1 MDMDSVEPSD
11 KKINITGTNNRY
23 LVKKL
28 LKLPTVIKKKK
39 NCDRLPSEYYLI
51 DKQLD
56 ILVLLT
62 DKSEFYT
69 IIKGLIDIKI
79 SSYKQQDIEKDKYD
93 VGKFITF
100 ENVIEKINECG
111 LNCYYCSCKMFL
123 LYEIVREMK
132 QWTLDR
138 INNDLG
144 HNNDNVIISCLECNL
159 KRRRTN
165 KDSFLFTKKLSIV
178 KR

>member
-1 MDMDSVEPSD
+1 MDNITEPNND
-11 KKINITGTNNRY
+11 KKINIIGTNNRY
-23 LVKKL
+23 QVKKL
-28 LKLPTVIKKKK
+28 LKLPPVIKKKK
-39 NCDRLPSEYYLI
+39 NVEQLPANYYLI
-51 DKQLD
+51 ENQLD
-56 ILVLLT
+56 ILERLT
-62 DKSEFYT
+62 QLELYATIKS
-69 IIKGLIDIKI
+69 LIDKKI

-93 VGKFITF
+93 VDKFVTF
-100 ENVIEKINECG
+100 DNVIGKMNESG

-138 INNDLG
+138 VDNDLG

-165 KDSFLFTKKLSIV
+165 KDSFLFTKNLTIV
-178 KR
+178 KS

>member
-1 MDMDSVEPSD
+1 MDNTPEPNND
-11 KKINITGTNNRY
+11 KKINIIGTNNRY
-23 LVKKL
+23 QVKKL
-28 LKLPTVIKKKK
+28 LKLPPVIKKKK
-39 NCDRLPSEYYLI
+39 NIDQLPANYYLI
-51 DKQLD
+51 ENQLD
-56 ILVLLT
+56 ILERLT
-62 DKSEFYT
+62 ELELYT
-69 IIKGLIDIKI
+69 IIKSLIDKKI

-93 VGKFITF
+93 VDKFVTF
-100 ENVIEKINECG
+100 DNVIGKMNESG

-138 INNDLG
+138 VDNDLG

-165 KDSFLFTKKLSIV
+165 KDSFLFTKNLTIV
-178 KR
+178 KN

>member
-1 MDMDSVEPSD
+1 MDNIAEPNND
-11 KKINITGTNNRY
+11 KKINIIGTNNRY
-23 LVKKL
+23 QVKKL
-28 LKLPTVIKKKK
+28 LKLPPVIKKKK
-39 NCDRLPSEYYLI
+39 NVEQLPDNYYLI
-51 DKQLD
+51 ENQLD
-56 ILVLLT
+56 ILERLT
-62 DKSEFYT
+62 ELELYATIKS
-69 IIKGLIDIKI
+69 LIDKKI

-93 VGKFITF
+93 VDKFVTF
-100 ENVIEKINECG
+100 DNVIGKMNESG

-138 INNDLG
+138 VDNDLG

-165 KDSFLFTKKLSIV
+165 KDSFLFTKNLTIV
-178 KR
+178 KN

>member
-1 MDMDSVEPSD
+1 MDNTPEPNND
-11 KKINITGTNNRY
+11 KKINIIGTNNRY
-23 LVKKL
+23 QVKKL
-28 LKLPTVIKKKK
+28 LKLPPVIKKKK
-39 NCDRLPSEYYLI
+39 NIEQLPANYYLI
-51 DKQLD
+51 ENQLD
-56 ILVLLT
+56 ILERLT
-62 DKSEFYT
+62 ELELYT
-69 IIKGLIDIKI
+69 IIKSLIDKKI

-93 VGKFITF
+93 VDKFVTF
-100 ENVIEKINECG
+100 DNVIGKMNESG

-138 INNDLG
+138 VDNDLG

-165 KDSFLFTKKLSIV
+165 KDSFLFTKNLTIV
-178 KR
+178 KS

>member
-1 MDMDSVEPSD
+1 MDNITEPNND
-11 KKINITGTNNRY
+11 KKINIIGTNNRY
-23 LVKKL
+23 QVKKL
-28 LKLPTVIKKKK
+28 LKLPPVIKKKK
-39 NCDRLPSEYYLI
+39 NVEQLPANYYLI
-51 DKQLD
+51 ENQID
-56 ILVLLT
+56 ILERLT
-62 DKSEFYT
+62 QLELYATIKS
-69 IIKGLIDIKI
+69 LIDKKI

-93 VGKFITF
+93 VEKFVTF
-100 ENVIEKINECG
+100 DNVIGKMNESG

-138 INNDLG
+138 VDNDLG

-165 KDSFLFTKKLSIV
+165 KDSFLFTKNLTIV
-178 KR
+178 KS

>member
-1 MDMDSVEPSD
+1 MDNTPEPNND
-11 KKINITGTNNRY
+11 KKINIIGTNNRY
-23 LVKKL
+23 QVKKL
-28 LKLPTVIKKKK
+28 LKLPPVIKKKK
-39 NCDRLPSEYYLI
+39 NIEQLPANYYLI
-51 DKQLD
+51 ENQLD
-56 ILVLLT
+56 ILERLT
-62 DKSEFYT
+62 ELELYT
-69 IIKGLIDIKI
+69 IIKSLIDKKI

-93 VGKFITF
+93 VDKFVTF
-100 ENVIEKINECG
+100 DNVIGKMNESG

-138 INNDLG
+138 VDNDLG

-165 KDSFLFTKKLSIV
+165 KDSFLFTKNLTIV
-178 KR
+178 KN